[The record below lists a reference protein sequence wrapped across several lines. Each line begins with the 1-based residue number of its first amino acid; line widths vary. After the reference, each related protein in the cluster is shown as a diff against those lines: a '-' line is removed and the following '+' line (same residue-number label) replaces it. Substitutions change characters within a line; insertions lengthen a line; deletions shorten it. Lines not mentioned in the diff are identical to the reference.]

1 MQGSFVSIRL
11 YFPFYLPAIASIDV
25 YDDDTDTEVKSENP
39 KEKKSNVYKWN
50 KFIHAKKN

>member
-25 YDDDTDTEVKSENP
+25 YDDDTDVKSENP
-39 KEKKSNVYKWN
+39 KEKKSNVYK
-50 KFIHAKKN
+50 